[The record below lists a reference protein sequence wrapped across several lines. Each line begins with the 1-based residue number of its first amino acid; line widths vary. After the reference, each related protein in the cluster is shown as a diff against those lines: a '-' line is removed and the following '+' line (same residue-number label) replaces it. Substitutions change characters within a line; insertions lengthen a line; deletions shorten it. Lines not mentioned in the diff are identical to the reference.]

1 MFRHLLVNTV
11 ASASA
16 FTTVSFVGFFLVPV
30 LIGAYGLAEFGLIV
44 LARVLLPTGLLAL
57 FDFGFSELATQSVA
71 EARETTEW
79 ERASREVSILLA
91 LSAIMGL
98 AIALLLTTSADAIST
113 VFKVGGDAAASFPN
127 IVRATGMALVVLFPA
142 LMLEGVVKG
151 FAAFRSLRLIEIA
164 CTLAYAA
171 AALAFVAGGLSY
183 AAIAYAF
190 LASTLL
196 RAGLIAANA
205 IRAGLGSK
213 IRMSHSPGREELGRM
228 LWRCKVMAQ
237 NRLLGVL
244 QGPAQAPLVGALLGP
259 TSVAIYDVLVRV
271 PRFAKSAVALLGS
284 ALLPVAARLDAAND
298 SERMTKLANWGML
311 LCAATVV
318 PPLMC
323 AALMSEPLLR
333 LWVGPHFA
341 AYWYWHALMFT
352 VPVVSAL
359 IGFGLVALLAR
370 PHVLQRT
377 NAIVAVQV
385 AVQYALAFCALGFLQ
400 ERAFLL
406 AQAVTV
412 AAFCPL
418 LLNVLAKEHHLEG
431 RVFRRVAAILAIG
444 LAMAI
449 VYYLLRDPR
458 QIQSWS
464 QLGLESSLWC
474 GAYWAATWLGV
485 LDRSQRKSLRS
496 VLPLTLHLRSP
507 VLRWGGT
514 ERGR

>member
-71 EARETTEW
+71 EARETNEW
-79 ERASREVSILLA
+79 GRASREVSILLA

-237 NRLLGVL
+237 NRFLGVL

-298 SERMTKLANWGML
+298 SVRMTKLANWGML
-311 LCAATVV
+311 LCVATAI
-318 PPLMC
+318 PPLMG
-323 AALMSEPLLR
+323 AAVMSEPLLR
-333 LWVGPHFA
+333 LWVGSHFA
-341 AYWYWHALMFT
+341 VYWYWHALMFI
-352 VPVVSAL
+352 VPIASTLV
-359 IGFGLVALLAR
+359 GFGLTALLVR
-370 PHVLQRT
+370 PHVLPRT
-377 NAIVAVQV
+377 NAIVAIQV
-385 AVQYALAFCALGFLQ
+385 AVQYALAFFALGLLQ

-406 AQAVTV
+406 AQAVAA

-418 LLNVLAKEHHLEG
+418 LLNIVIKEHRMEEAVL
-431 RVFRRVAAILAIG
+431 RRVAAILAIG
-444 LAMAI
+444 LATAV

-464 QLGLESSLWC
+464 RLGLEFSLWC
-474 GAYWAATWLGV
+474 VASWAATWLGV

-496 VLPLTLHLRSP
+496 VLPLTLQLRSI
-507 VLRWGGT
+507 VLRGDGT
-514 ERGR
+514 GRGA

>member
-1 MFRHLLVNTV
+1 M
-11 ASASA
+11 
-16 FTTVSFVGFFLVPV
+16 
-30 LIGAYGLAEFGLIV
+30 
-44 LARVLLPTGLLAL
+44 
-57 FDFGFSELATQSVA
+57 
-71 EARETTEW
+71 
-79 ERASREVSILLA
+79 
-91 LSAIMGL
+91 
-98 AIALLLTTSADAIST
+98 
-113 VFKVGGDAAASFPN
+113 
-127 IVRATGMALVVLFPA
+127 LFPA
-142 LMLEGVVKG
+142 LVLEGVVKG

-213 IRMSHSPGREELGRM
+213 IGMSHPRGREELGRM
-228 LWRCKVMAQ
+228 LSRCKLMAQ

-259 TSVAIYDVLVRV
+259 ASVAMFDVLVRV

-311 LCAATVV
+311 LCVATAV

-341 AYWYWHALMFT
+341 AYWYWHALMFI
-352 VPVVSAL
+352 VPIVSTL
-359 IGFGLVALLAR
+359 VGFGLTALLVR
-370 PHVLQRT
+370 PHVLRRT
-377 NAIVAVQV
+377 NAIFAIQV
-385 AVQYALAFCALGFLQ
+385 TVQYALALCALGLLQ

-418 LLNVLAKEHHLEG
+418 LLNVLAKEHHIEG
-431 RVFRRVAAILAIG
+431 PILRRVAAILAIG
-444 LAMAI
+444 LAMAV

-464 QLGLESSLWC
+464 QLGLEFSLWC
-474 GAYWAATWLGV
+474 GVYWAATWLGV

-496 VLPLTLHLRSP
+496 ALPLTLRCDPLCS
-507 VLRWGGT
+507 GGVDQSGDANAGWLAHVEGT
-514 ERGR
+514 